1 MPKLPK
7 TKLPPIAVEDK
18 SEKFAL
24 ALPAGLHKQLEQFS
38 EFFVA
43 ESGQKPSSLNAV
55 IVGVITGYIDSH
67 RSFQKWSKVK
77 GRGTGSTA

>member
-1 MPKLPK
+1 MPKPPK
-7 TKLPPIAVEDK
+7 AKLPPIAVEDK

-24 ALPAGLHKQLEQFS
+24 ALPAGLHKQLEDFS

-55 IVGVITGYIDSH
+55 IVGVITGYMDSH
-67 RSFQKWSKVK
+67 RGFQKWSKTK
-77 GRGTGSTA
+77 GRETGSAA